1 MSYNNKMTISQFFH
15 LQTRTIISAAVLL
28 IFASLLSRVLGLA
41 RNGLL
46 SWKFG
51 AGVETDIYFA
61 AFRIP
66 DFIFGILIM
75 GGITAVFLPLFSEYA
90 EKDEKMAWKFTSNLL
105 NILIVVLGVLALA
118 SFLAAP
124 LLMKLVAPGFG
135 VQEQATA
142 VSLTRLMLLSPILFG
157 VSSVFSGVLQYFHK
171 FVAYALAPILYNLG
185 IIGGIIFLV
194 PLFGIWGL
202 GLGVVAGA
210 AMHLAIQVPGAM
222 RSGFSWLPLFS
233 LQDASFKKVLRL
245 ALPRTVAAAGYHINL
260 IVVTALASLI
270 SAGSITIFQYA
281 NDVQHIPIGLVG
293 ASFALVSF
301 PALSRLFAKKNMEQ
315 FQHTFAATFR
325 HIMFLVVPASL
336 LLFLLRAQITR
347 VIYGTGTQFTW
358 EDTILTSAVLGI
370 FAFGIVFQALI
381 PFLARA
387 FFSTHDTKTPT
398 IIGLVSVGLNIVL
411 AFSFLRLFAQPPL
424 FLVSWLDLQG
434 IDDIRILALPSAL
447 VFSGIFQLF
456 LLLFFFVQK
465 TKGVLKNE
473 IFSSFVKTVLA
484 SVVLVGVTYTI
495 LQIYGSMFDL
505 RTYLEVFGQLL
516 IASFGGMIAYAVTA
530 FLIRS
535 QEAKHIWKTFGIFR
549 S

>member
-1 MSYNNKMTISQFFH
+1 MTLSQFFH
-15 LQTRTIISAAVLL
+15 FQTRTIISAAALL
-28 IFASLLSRVLGLA
+28 ILASLLSRVLGLA

-90 EKDEKMAWKFTSNLL
+90 EKDEKTAWEFASNLL
-105 NILIVVLGVLALA
+105 NILIVVLGVLALV
-118 SFLAAP
+118 SFFAAP
-124 LLMKLVAPGFG
+124 FLMKLVAPGFG
-135 VQEQATA
+135 VEEHATA

-157 VSSVFSGVLQYFHK
+157 ISSVFSGVLQYFHR
-171 FVAYALAPILYNLG
+171 FVAYSLAPILYNLG

-194 PLFGIWGL
+194 PIFGIWGL
-202 GLGVVAGA
+202 GLGVIAGA
-210 AMHLAIQVPGAM
+210 TMHLVIQIPGAI

-233 LQDASFKKVLRL
+233 FQDPALKKVLRL
-245 ALPRTVAAAGYHINL
+245 ALPRTIAAAGYHINL

-293 ASFALVSF
+293 ASFALASF
-301 PALSRLFAKKNMEQ
+301 PALSRLFAQKDMEQ
-315 FQHTFAATFR
+315 FQHAFAATLR
-325 HIMFLVVPASL
+325 HILFLVVPASL

-347 VIYGTGTQFTW
+347 LIYGAGTQFTW
-358 EDTILTSAVLGI
+358 EDTILTAAVLGI
-370 FAFGIVFQALI
+370 FSFGIVFQALI

-398 IIGLVSVGLNIVL
+398 IIGLLSVGLNIAL
-411 AFSFLRLFAQPPL
+411 AFFFLRVFVQPPL
-424 FLVSWLDLQG
+424 FFISWLDLQG
-434 IDDIRILALPSAL
+434 VDDVRILALPSAL
-447 VFSGIFQLF
+447 VLSGVFQLF

-465 TKGVLKNE
+465 TKGVFKKE
-473 IFSSFVKTVLA
+473 IFSSFMKTAVA
-484 SVVLVGVTYTI
+484 SVVLVGVSYTI
-495 LQIYGSMFDL
+495 LQIYGGLFDL
-505 RTYLEVFGQLL
+505 RTYPELFGQLVV
-516 IASFGGMIAYAVTA
+516 ASLGGMIAYAVTA
-530 FLIRS
+530 FLIKS
-535 QEAKHIWKTFGIFR
+535 QEAKHIWKTLVTKKLWK
-549 S
+549 